1 MADTAC
7 APSTY
12 RDESAP
18 HIPHRSDLPGQW
30 GTVAAVDTSL
40 DDWFAREILVHE
52 GALMR
57 YLQRCWYQRDEIPD
71 LRQDIYV
78 RVYDAAAKTRPA
90 MPKSFMFTI
99 ARHLMTDRLRR
110 ARVVSIDAVGDID
123 ALNVL
128 IDDITPER
136 RLSAGQELQH
146 LAEAMD
152 RLPPRCRQVIWLR
165 RVEDWSQKAVA
176 AHMGISEKTV
186 EKQVAKGMR
195 LMADHFYAGLRPSRT
210 ENALA
215 EADDG
220 HVR

>member
-1 MADTAC
+1 MDT
-7 APSTY
+7 T
-12 RDESAP
+12 
-18 HIPHRSDLPGQW
+18 
-30 GTVAAVDTSL
+30 L

-78 RVYDAAAKTRPA
+78 RVYEAAAKSRPT

-128 IDDITPER
+128 IDDISPER
-136 RLSAGQELQH
+136 QLSARQELQR
-146 LAEAMD
+146 LAAAMAH
-152 RLPPRCRQVIWLR
+152 LPPRCRQVIWLR
-165 RVEDWSQKAVA
+165 RVEDLSQKAVA

-195 LMADHFYAGLRPSRT
+195 LMADHFYAGLRPLHAES
-210 ENALA
+210 AMA
-215 EADDG
+215 EADDE